1 MHTYTAAGIF
11 HVCVVA
17 YSHCGNDTACI
28 YDTILCVAPPLA
40 GFTDTGAVS
49 HGLIYTG
56 TTTGLDSVVWTYGDG
71 TGDTGRSL
79 VHTYSATGTYHVC
92 LIAYNPCGID
102 TLCRDILVCDTAPR
116 AAFTHSGISNISF
129 TYTGST
135 TGLDSVVW
143 TYGDG
148 HTGLGLAPTHIYTA
162 SGIYLACATVYTNCG
177 SDSACISLTI
187 RLVGVP
193 MQNIEGIQTYPN
205 PVHETLYISGLTT
218 NATYRILDI
227 AGQNLSEG
235 KLSTTK
241 NTIVVSGFVPGIYI
255 LELTL
260 SDGIRNIVRV
270 VKE

>member
-1 MHTYTAAGIF
+1 
-11 HVCVVA
+11 
-17 YSHCGNDTACI
+17 
-28 YDTILCVAPPLA
+28 
-40 GFTDTGAVS
+40 
-49 HGLIYTG
+49 
-56 TTTGLDSVVWTYGDG
+56 
-71 TGDTGRSL
+71 
-79 VHTYSATGTYHVC
+79 
-92 LIAYNPCGID
+92 
-102 TLCRDILVCDTAPR
+102 
-116 AAFTHSGISNISF
+116 
-129 TYTGST
+129 
-135 TGLDSVVW
+135 
-143 TYGDG
+143 
-148 HTGLGLAPTHIYTA
+148 
-162 SGIYLACATVYTNCG
+162 
-177 SDSACISLTI
+177 
-187 RLVGVP
+187 